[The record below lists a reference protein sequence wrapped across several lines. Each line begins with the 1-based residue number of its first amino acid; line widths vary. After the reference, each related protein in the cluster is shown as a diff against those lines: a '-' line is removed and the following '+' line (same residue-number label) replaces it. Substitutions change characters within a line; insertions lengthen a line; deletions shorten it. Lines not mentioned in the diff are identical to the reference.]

1 MKTKLKN
8 IFLILTLI
16 ISIIN
21 ISSCKKGKRY
31 DTKSTKGS
39 VAFLVKTECA
49 KISSISE
56 YFDYAGTVISY
67 NTLIVLPEVPGRI
80 KKLYKEIGDFVRKGD
95 LLFELEDTTYKAQ
108 YEQAKA
114 MLESAKINLNDA
126 KKNKIRIAAV
136 YSKNGVSKAQ
146 YEKAVSAYG
155 LALNNFKR
163 ATAGFN
169 LAKFQYNST
178 KIKAPFS
185 GIITGKY
192 KEEGDFI
199 NPSMGG
205 FSQSTGVY
213 TLEDYSKIYVDI
225 DIPSSEAALIKSGQK
240 AEIILKNNLIE
251 GKVLTVNEKTNPMT
265 SSVSA
270 RIIAN
275 NKDKKVLPGTIV
287 KVRIHYK
294 EKSGCIVLPA
304 KAVIDNSKV
313 FVMENNKAIEKTV
326 KTGFKNPVFVEVLS
340 GIKEGDKVITEGNFG
355 LFTNAFVKEEEK

>member
-1 MKTKLKN
+1 MKTKNKN
-8 IFLILTLI
+8 ILILFVLFF
-16 ISIIN
+16 SIIF
-21 ISSCKKGKRY
+21 ISSCKKKDKTGV
-31 DTKSTKGS
+31 KSTKGS
-39 VAFLVKTECA
+39 VAFIVKTEKA
-49 KISSISE
+49 EISSISE

-80 KKLYKEIGDFVRKGD
+80 KKLYKEIGDFVRKGE
-95 LLFELEDTTYKAQ
+95 LIFELEDTTYKAQ

-126 KKNKIRIAAV
+126 KKNKNRIEAV
-136 YSKNGVSKAQ
+136 YNKNGVSKAQ
-146 YEKAVSAYG
+146 YEKAISAYG
-155 LALNNFKR
+155 LALNNSKR
-163 ATAGFN
+163 ATAGFK
-169 LAKFQYNST
+169 LAKFQYDST

-225 DIPSSEAALIKSGQK
+225 DIPSSEAGFIKSGQK
-240 AEIILKNNLIE
+240 AEIILKNSSIE

-265 SSVSA
+265 SAVSA

-275 NKDKKVLPGTIV
+275 NKNKAVLPGTIV
-287 KVRIHYK
+287 KIRIHYK
-294 EKSGCIVLPA
+294 EKRGCIVLPM
-304 KAVIDNSKV
+304 KAVIDGNRV
-313 FVMENNKAIEKTV
+313 FIMKNNKAVERTV
-326 KTGFKNPVFVEVLS
+326 KIGFKNPNFVEIIS
-340 GIKEGDKVITEGNFG
+340 GVKEGEKVITDGNFG
-355 LFTNAFVKEEEK
+355 LFTNAFVKEEQK